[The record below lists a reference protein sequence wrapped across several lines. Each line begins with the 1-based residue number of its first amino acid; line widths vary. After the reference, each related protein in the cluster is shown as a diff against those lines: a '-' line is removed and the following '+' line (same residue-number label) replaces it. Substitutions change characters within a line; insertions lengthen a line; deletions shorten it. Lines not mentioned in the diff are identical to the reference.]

1 LALVPVNI
9 LLNSMKLRWLAIALA
24 LAVCMG
30 AAAQT
35 QSPRPSAA
43 ELMNQ
48 VVANELA
55 DRIEQH
61 KWIYL
66 VSRRDGM
73 RTLNEEQVDTK
84 DGPLYRLL
92 AIDGTPLNPQQRK
105 QDNSR
110 IDRLLH
116 DPSRQS
122 KAKLDHDEDEQKLEK
137 LMRLMP
143 QAFLYEYDGVE
154 GNFLRIKFRPNAS
167 YNPPTYETRVVH
179 ALAGTILID
188 AQQKRLAKLSGQ
200 LIDRVEFGY
209 GILGYINKGGTIEIG
224 RTQVGPSR
232 WKTALINIQLSGRL
246 IFFKTINK
254 QEYEIRSGFR
264 AVPGDPNLA
273 EASRLLT
280 R

>member
-1 LALVPVNI
+1 
-9 LLNSMKLRWLAIALA
+9 MKLRWLTIAVV

-35 QSPRPSAA
+35 QTPPLSAA

-55 DRIEQH
+55 DRVEQR
-61 KWIYL
+61 KWIYQ
-66 VSRRDGM
+66 VSRRDGT
-73 RTLNEEQVDTK
+73 RTLSELQVDTK

-92 AIDGTPLNPQQRK
+92 AIDGAPLNPQQRQ
-105 QDNSR
+105 QDNAR
-110 IDRLLH
+110 IERLLR
-116 DPSRQS
+116 DPSRQLR
-122 KAKLDHDEDEQKLEK
+122 AKQDHDEDEQKLQK

-143 QAFLYEYDGVE
+143 QAFLYDYDGVE
-154 GNFLRIKFRPNAS
+154 GNFLRLKFRPNAN
-167 YNPPTYETRVVH
+167 YNPPAYEARVVH
-179 ALAGTILID
+179 AMAGTILID
-188 AQQKRLAKLSGQ
+188 AQQKRLARLSGQ
-200 LIDRVEFGY
+200 LNDRVEFGY
-209 GILGYINKGGTIEIG
+209 GILGYIEKGGTIQIG

-232 WKTALINIQLSGRL
+232 WKTALINIQLSGRV

-273 EASRLLT
+273 EALELLT
-280 R
+280 H